1 MSKWDSLLSGG
12 STTEMA
18 EVVKAVDSTNAK
30 DFGFVPLAMIV
41 IFVVVFAVFVA
52 TSNSSSQRTDTVA
65 QEVGVVIKKNV
76 DPAQDEKPAHLEKPE
91 RLVKA
96 KFSGKQMFAEADEEY
111 SPEFNDYAKTLESGR
126 EIFGSERPL
135 SENSRLMQQQLAP
148 MREALKKSG
157 KSLNQFMDENDAY
170 VPDSLIEAWDTT
182 VTHYDAKDHQV
193 LDDEE
198 RIIARDAFQTIPMKA
213 NVDEAVTILRDVLAS
228 RTEADKRGLKLPEMP
243 QDQMQSIKYWS
254 TQIGPA
260 SKIAQS
266 ILQKI

>member
-12 STTEMA
+12 STPEMA
-18 EVVKAVDSTNAK
+18 EVVKVVDSTNAK

-76 DPAQDEKPAHLEKPE
+76 EPEIAQLEKPE
-91 RLVKA
+91 KLVKA
-96 KFSGKQMFAEADEEY
+96 KFSGKQMFADNDEDY

-126 EIFGSERPL
+126 EIFGSERPV

-157 KSLNQFMDENDAY
+157 KSLNQFMAENDAY
-170 VPDSLIEAWDTT
+170 VPDSLIEAWDTN
-182 VTHYDAKDHQV
+182 VTHHDTQSHHI

-243 QDQMQSIKYWS
+243 QDQMQSIKFWS
-254 TQIGPA
+254 TQPGPA